1 MTLTMLE
8 RYVKKILSSRVYD
21 VAVETPL
28 QPARDLSRRT
38 GHRVLLKR
46 EDLQPIFSF
55 KIRGA
60 YNKIAQLSD
69 ADRARG
75 VIAASAGNHA
85 QGVALAAQ
93 RLDLK
98 AIVVMGRNTPSIKVN
113 AVRELGARVVLHGDG
128 FDDAKAHADVL
139 MAKHGYTFIHPY
151 DDVDVIAGQGTVGME
166 IMNQHGRAP
175 AAIFVPVGGG
185 GLIAGISAYV
195 KYLSPATRII
205 GVEAEGS
212 ACLAAAMRTGRRV
225 RLPFETLDLFADGVS
240 VAQIGRE
247 TFKVARRCVDEVITV
262 STDEICAAIKD
273 LFDDTRSIAE
283 PAGAL
288 AVAGLKKYLASERQW
303 PPTGD
308 GQPGSLVAVVSGANV
323 NFDRLRHISER
334 AEVGEQREV
343 ILGVTIP
350 EQPGSFRRFC
360 QTLGKRSVT
369 EFNYRHARA
378 DEAHVYVGLQIAAP
392 GDRAAVVVSLGEAG
406 YGVEDMTDNEAA
418 KLHVRHMV
426 GGRTNG
432 GKSELLYRF
441 EFPERPGAL
450 LRFLSGLGFDWNIT
464 MFHYRNHGAAWGR
477 VLVGFEAEAGDRAKL
492 TGDLKR
498 IGYRFWEETENR
510 AYQLFLR

>member
-1 MTLTMLE
+1 MLMLE

-28 QPARDLSRRT
+28 QPARALSKRT
-38 GHRVLLKR
+38 GARVLLKR
-46 EDLQPIFSF
+46 EDMQPVFSF

-60 YNKIAQLSD
+60 YNKIVQLSEEE
-69 ADRARG
+69 RARG

-85 QGVALAAQ
+85 QGVALAA
-93 RLDLK
+93 RELDLK
-98 AIVVMGRNTPSIKVN
+98 AVIVMGRNTPSIKVD

-128 FDDAKAHADVL
+128 FDDAKGHAEEL
-139 MAKHGYTFIHPY
+139 MARHGYTFVHPY
-151 DDVDVIAGQGTVGME
+151 DDVDVIAGQGTVGLE
-166 IMNQHGRAP
+166 IMTQNGRP
-175 AAIFVPVGGG
+175 PDAIFVPVGGG

-195 KYLSPATRII
+195 KYLSPSTRIV

-212 ACLAAAMRTGRRV
+212 ACLAAAMQAGRRV
-225 RLPFETLDLFADGVS
+225 ILPFETLDLFADGVS
-240 VAQIGRE
+240 VAQVGKE

-273 LFDDTRSIAE
+273 LFDDTRAIAE

-288 AVAGLKKYLASERQW
+288 SVAGLKKYADRKRSQRDAADGA
-303 PPTGD
+303 PT
-308 GQPGSLVAVVSGANV
+308 LVAVVSGANV

-350 EQPGSFRRFC
+350 EVAGSFRRFC
-360 QTLGKRSVT
+360 QTLGKRSVS
-369 EFNYRHARA
+369 EFNYRFASA
-378 DEAHVYVGLQIAAP
+378 DEAHVYVGLQVGSPDDRRAVIA
-392 GDRAAVVVSLGEAG
+392 SLTDAG
-406 YGVEDMTDNEAA
+406 YAVQDMTDNEAA

-426 GGRTNG
+426 GGRTLA

-450 LRFLSGLGFDWNIT
+450 LRFLSGLGGDWNIT

-477 VLVGFEAEAGDRAKL
+477 VLVGFEAGRAERRRL
-492 TGDLKR
+492 NGALER
-498 IGYRFWEETENR
+498 IGYRFWEETDNP
-510 AYQLFLR
+510 AYALFLR